1 MYPEVE
7 EAIPLDSISMEHIYA
22 EIEEY
27 KDDPPVVPPRADTPI
42 MGARG
47 VAPDYPPYSSVQASQ
62 KKSRKPSLNIDG
74 GLPRFHQGD
83 SLVFSTN
90 LSSSSSDAMF

>member
-27 KDDPPVVPPRADTPI
+27 KDDPPVVPPRADTPVI
-42 MGARG
+42 ARG
-47 VAPDYPPYSSVQASQ
+47 VAPDYPPYSSVQV
-62 KKSRKPSLNIDG
+62 SRKPSLNIDG

>member
-1 MYPEVE
+1 
-7 EAIPLDSISMEHIYA
+7 MEHIYA

-27 KDDPPVVPPRADTPI
+27 KDDPPEIPPRTDTPI
-42 MGARG
+42 GTPRSRHPLHRQRAPESPL
-47 VAPDYPPYSSVQASQ
+47 APDYPPYSSVQV
-62 KKSRKPSLNIDG
+62 SRKPSLNIDG